1 MPAKIQPP
9 QKTSNKF
16 SCCLLLLLIQDLQL
30 ASLSRQATSLSV
42 CSGSTLVI
50 TTPTHLGFITQMT
63 TIILAFAF
71 AQSLIFRKLAGTQ
84 ITIHLSKWLTLVK
97 TIGLAGH
104 LYEPHFLG
112 TA

>member
-16 SCCLLLLLIQDLQL
+16 SCCLLLLLTQDLQL
-30 ASLSRQATSLSV
+30 ASLSQQATSLCLFS
-42 CSGSTLVI
+42 SALVI
-50 TTPTHLGFITQMT
+50 STPTHPGYTTQMAA
-63 TIILAFAF
+63 IILAFAF

-97 TIGLAGH
+97 TIGH